1 MLATVKWL
9 GTFCIIMWLFGGF
22 FHWRVD
28 GNMTTIEADFK
39 ELEVEYSVDAGHSW
53 VTLSGDLYH
62 VPGSQLLMRT
72 K

>member
-1 MLATVKWL
+1 MIVW
-9 GTFCIIMWLFGGF
+9 GF
-22 FHWRVD
+22 FHWRGD

-39 ELEVEYSVDAGHSW
+39 ELEVEYSVDAGYSW